1 MKLNNRELM
10 DERFNDSYIAGF
22 VHGDG
27 GFSVQLA
34 LSKTTKSKRIRLIP
48 MFTLTQHIR
57 NLELIKK
64 IIKRIGNVGSYSVDN
79 KNIMRY
85 RLSKIIDFKEKLI
98 PFFDENQVKKDKLTN
113 YIKLK
118 FIVEK
123 LLTIDNRFRWFSYD
137 LENDNNK
144 LMFDLIIISINMN
157 NHVKPSINLKQFTL
171 KDQKRILNN
180 ELSLKILEELN
191 NYILNYNYKK
201 DLNIDFINGLFDSD
215 GWITL
220 RLSSRSKLKNSIF
233 IGCDYGIVSDLLNKE
248 LLYDIKSFFNNV
260 GIIRER
266 TDEKSVSYLV
276 AKTECIS
283 EILPKIYNVSNY
295 WKILD
300 NNNNNKTKGP
310 IIKDNKIK
318 VILKIFGLY
327 EEYKKINKIEK
338 DKRNLILEKILI
350 LSYEIR
356 EINLKNKES
365 LDDYLIRMREKL
377 TKKLKVPARTVP
389 PFGETGTP
397 CGAE

>member
-1 MKLNNRELM
+1 MKLNNRILI

-57 NLELIKK
+57 NEELIKK
-64 IIKRIGNVGSYSVDN
+64 IIKRLGNVGSYSVDN

-98 PFFDENQVKKDKLTN
+98 PFFDENQVKKDKLIN

-123 LLTIDNRFRWFSYD
+123 LLTIENSFRWFSYD
-137 LENDNNK
+137 LENDYNK
-144 LMFDLIIISINMN
+144 LMFDLIIISVNMN
-157 NHVKPSINLKQFTL
+157 SNVKPSIQVKQFTL
-171 KDQKRILNN
+171 KDQERILNN
-180 ELSLKILEELN
+180 ELSSKILEELN

-215 GWITL
+215 GWVTL
-220 RLSSRSKLKNSIF
+220 RLDLRNKLKKSIF

-248 LLYDIKSFFNNV
+248 LLFDIKSFFNNV
-260 GIIRER
+260 GVIKER

-276 AKTECIS
+276 AKTGLMS
-283 EILPKIYNVSNY
+283 NILPKIYNVSNY
-295 WKILD
+295 LDILE
-300 NNNNNKTKGP
+300 NKSSKGP
-310 IIKDNKIK
+310 IIKDNKIR

-327 EEYKKINKIEK
+327 EEYKKINIIEK

-365 LDDYLIRMREKL
+365 LNDYLIRMK
-377 TKKLKVPARTVP
+377 KKLYI
-389 PFGETGTP
+389 
-397 CGAE
+397 

>member
-1 MKLNNRELM
+1 MKLNNIELI

-48 MFTLTQHIR
+48 IFTLTQHIR
-57 NLELIKK
+57 NEELIKK
-64 IIKRIGNVGSYSVDN
+64 IIKRIGNVGYFSVDN

-85 RLSKIIDFKEKLI
+85 RISKIIDLKDKLI
-98 PFFDENQVKKDKLTN
+98 PFFDENQVKKDKLIN
-113 YIKLK
+113 YIKWK

-137 LENDNNK
+137 LENDYNK

-157 NHVKPSINLKQFTL
+157 SNVKPSINVKQFTL

-180 ELSLKILEELN
+180 ELSSKILEELN

-233 IGCDYGIVSDLLNKE
+233 IGCDYGIVLDLLNKE
-248 LLYDIKSFFNNV
+248 LLLDIKSFFNNV
-260 GIIRER
+260 GVINER

-276 AKTECIS
+276 AKTKLIS
-283 EILPKIYNVSNY
+283 DILPKIYNVSNY
-295 WKILD
+295 LDILE
-300 NNNNNKTKGP
+300 NKNSKGP

-318 VILKIFGLY
+318 VILKILGLY

-365 LDDYLIRMREKL
+365 LNDYLIRMRKKL
-377 TKKLKVPARTVP
+377 TKIL
-389 PFGETGTP
+389 E
-397 CGAE
+397 E

>member
-1 MKLNNRELM
+1 MKLNNRILI

-57 NLELIKK
+57 NEELIKN
-64 IIKRIGNVGSYSVDN
+64 IMKRLGNVGSYSVDN

-85 RLSKIIDFKEKLI
+85 RLSKIIDLKEKLI
-98 PFFDENQVKKDKLTN
+98 PFLDENQVKKEKLIN
-113 YIKLK
+113 YIKWK

-123 LLTIDNRFRWFSYD
+123 LLTIDNSFRWFSYD
-137 LENDNNK
+137 LENDYNK
-144 LMFDLIIISINMN
+144 LIFDLIIISVNMN
-157 NHVKPSINLKQFTL
+157 SHVKRSINVKQFSL
-171 KDQKRILNN
+171 KDQERILNN
-180 ELSLKILEELN
+180 ELSPKILEELN

-201 DLNIDFINGLFDSD
+201 DLDIDFINGLFDSD

-220 RLSSRSKLKNSIF
+220 RLSSCSKLKNSISIWCEF
-233 IGCDYGIVSDLLNKE
+233 GIVSDLLNKE
-248 LLYDIKSFFNNV
+248 LLLDIKSLFNNV
-260 GIIRER
+260 GVIKER

-276 AKTECIS
+276 AKRELIS
-283 EILPKIYNVSNY
+283 DILPKIYNVSNY
-295 WKILD
+295 LDILENK
-300 NNNNNKTKGP
+300 NNKGP

-318 VILKIFGLY
+318 VILKILGLY
-327 EEYKKINKIEK
+327 EEYKKINKIVSAGTGCEAEK

-365 LDDYLIRMREKL
+365 LNDYLMRMREKL
-377 TKKLKVPARTVP
+377 KK
-389 PFGETGTP
+389 
-397 CGAE
+397 

>member
-1 MKLNNRELM
+1 MKLNNRELI

-27 GFSVQLA
+27 GFSVQLR
-34 LSKTTKSKRIRLIP
+34 LSKTTKSKRIRLMP

-57 NLELIKK
+57 NEELIKK
-64 IIKRIGNVGSYSVDN
+64 IIKRIGNVGYFSVDN

-85 RLSKIIDFKEKLI
+85 RLSKIIDLKEKLI
-98 PFFDENQVKKDKLTN
+98 PFLDENQVKKEKLTN

-123 LLTIDNRFRWFSYD
+123 LLSIDNRFRWFSYN
-137 LENDNNK
+137 LENNYNK
-144 LMFDLIIISINMN
+144 LMFDLIIISVHMN
-157 NHVKPSINLKQFTL
+157 SNVKPSINIKEFSL

-180 ELSLKILEELN
+180 ELSPKILEELD

-201 DLNIDFINGLFDSD
+201 DLDIDFINGLFDSD

-220 RLSSRSKLKNSIF
+220 RLSLQKLKKSIF
-233 IGCDYGIVSDLLNKE
+233 IGCYYGIVSDLLNKE
-248 LLYDIKSFFNNV
+248 LLLDIKSFFNNV
-260 GIIRER
+260 GVINER

-276 AKTECIS
+276 AKRELIS
-283 EILPKIYNVSNY
+283 DILPKIYNVSNY
-295 WKILD
+295 LDILENK
-300 NNNNNKTKGP
+300 NNKGP

-318 VILKIFGLY
+318 VILKILGLY
-327 EEYKKINKIEK
+327 EEYKKINKIVSAGTGCEAEK

-365 LDDYLIRMREKL
+365 LNDYLMRMREKL
-377 TKKLKVPARTVP
+377 KK
-389 PFGETGTP
+389 
-397 CGAE
+397 

>member
-1 MKLNNRELM
+1 MKLNNRILI

-57 NLELIKK
+57 NEELIKN
-64 IIKRIGNVGSYSVDN
+64 IIKRLGNVGSYSVDN

-98 PFFDENQVKKDKLTN
+98 PFFDENQVKKDKLIN

-137 LENDNNK
+137 LENDFNK
-144 LMFDLIIISINMN
+144 LIFDLIIISVNMN
-157 NHVKPSINLKQFTL
+157 SHVKPSINVKQFTL
-171 KDQKRILNN
+171 KDQERILNN
-180 ELSLKILEELN
+180 ELSPKILEELN

-201 DLNIDFINGLFDSD
+201 DLDIDFINGLFDSD

-220 RLSSRSKLKNSIF
+220 RLSSCSKLKNSISIWCEF
-233 IGCDYGIVSDLLNKE
+233 GIVSDLLNKE
-248 LLYDIKSFFNNV
+248 LLFDIKSFFNNV
-260 GIIRER
+260 GVIKER

-276 AKTECIS
+276 TKTKLIS
-283 EILPKIYNVSNY
+283 EILPKIYNVSNNLE
-295 WKILD
+295 ILD
-300 NNNNNKTKGP
+300 NNKTKGP

-365 LDDYLIRMREKL
+365 LNDYLMRMREKL
-377 TKKLKVPARTVP
+377 KK
-389 PFGETGTP
+389 
-397 CGAE
+397 